1 MKRILFIEGIYPVN
15 TRSSRIINTLKNDYN
30 IKVVSWDRSNIYDK
44 SKNSLYIFSS
54 NEGYGNKI
62 KKLLGIYKYFKYV
75 KFVYTKEQPDILFV
89 SQWDM
94 LLLGFFLKDK
104 KESVLIY
111 DNIDMPSSNNKIIN
125 KLLLLLERVLLRKTD
140 VMVFA
145 SRFFKKNYNF
155 FNKKT
160 ILLENL
166 PLRENYKLISS
177 NRGDQKTKL
186 AFVGTIRYYEI
197 LEKIVDVI
205 SSLYQFELHFYGN
218 GPDEKKLEKY
228 IQKKEYTNIYF
239 YGRYNYENISEIYN
253 SIDLIWAV
261 YPNKDFNV
269 KYAISNK
276 FFESLLYE
284 KPCFF
289 SEKTDL
295 GGLVEKNKIGFT
307 IDPYNP
313 SKFFEDFNIKEFLIK
328 VEEYKRNMKKYKEG
342 KILFWEDNEDNF
354 LEELKE

>member
-1 MKRILFIEGIYPVN
+1 MKKILFVEGIYPVN
-15 TRSSRIINTLKNDYN
+15 TRSSRIINTLENDYN
-30 IKVVSWDRSNIYDK
+30 IKVVAWDRNNIY
-44 SKNSLYIFSS
+44 SKEENNLYIFSS

-75 KFVYTKEQPDILFV
+75 KFIYTKEQPDTLFV

-104 KESVLIY
+104 RKNILVY
-111 DNIDMPSSNNKIIN
+111 DNIDMPSSNNKIVS
-125 KLLLLLERVLLRKTD
+125 KLLLLLEKILLKRTD
-140 VMVFA
+140 IMIFA

-166 PLRENYKLISS
+166 PLRINYRLTSS
-177 NRGDQKTKL
+177 NKEDQKIKL
-186 AFVGTIRYYEI
+186 AFIGTIRYYEI

-205 SSLYQFELHFYGN
+205 YNLPQFELHFYGN

-228 IQKKEYTNIYF
+228 IQKKEYLNIYF
-239 YGRYNYENISEIYN
+239 HGKYNYKNISEIYN
-253 SIDLIWAV
+253 SIDVIWAV

-289 SEKTDL
+289 AIQTDL
-295 GGLVEKNKIGFT
+295 GDLIEKNKIGFT

-313 SKFFEDFNIKEFLIK
+313 NKFFKDFNTERFVIR
-328 VEEYKRNMKKYKEG
+328 VEEYKKNIRKYKEG
-342 KILFWEDNEDNF
+342 KLLFWEDNEDNF
-354 LEELKE
+354 LEKLKE

>member
-1 MKRILFIEGIYPVN
+1 M
-15 TRSSRIINTLKNDYN
+15 
-30 IKVVSWDRSNIYDK
+30 
-44 SKNSLYIFSS
+44 
-54 NEGYGNKI
+54 
-62 KKLLGIYKYFKYV
+62 
-75 KFVYTKEQPDILFV
+75 
-89 SQWDM
+89 
-94 LLLGFFLKDK
+94 
-104 KESVLIY
+104 
-111 DNIDMPSSNNKIIN
+111 
-125 KLLLLLERVLLRKTD
+125 
-140 VMVFA
+140 
-145 SRFFKKNYNF
+145 
-155 FNKKT
+155 
-160 ILLENL
+160 
-166 PLRENYKLISS
+166 
-177 NRGDQKTKL
+177 
-186 AFVGTIRYYEI
+186 
-197 LEKIVDVI
+197 I

-328 VEEYKRNMKKYKEG
+328 VEECKRNMKKYKEG

-354 LEELKE
+354 LEELKK